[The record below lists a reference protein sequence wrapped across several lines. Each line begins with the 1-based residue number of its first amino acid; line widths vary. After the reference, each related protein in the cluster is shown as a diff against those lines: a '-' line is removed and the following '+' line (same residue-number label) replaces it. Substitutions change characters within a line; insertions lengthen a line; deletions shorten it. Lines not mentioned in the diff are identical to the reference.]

1 MCVGRTPP
9 EENLVSGTCVQFS
22 DLRLKDD
29 IYVVPGGGAPSVRG
43 RVTGLG
49 PNRELTLNGI
59 INFGTDDSFSFI
71 VLEES

>member
-1 MCVGRTPP
+1 MSATVVT
-9 EENLVSGTCVQFS
+9 FH

-29 IYVVPGGGAPSVRG
+29 VYVVPGGGRPSVRG

-49 PNRELTLNGI
+49 PNKELTLNATL
-59 INFGTDDSFSFI
+59 NFGTDDSYSFI